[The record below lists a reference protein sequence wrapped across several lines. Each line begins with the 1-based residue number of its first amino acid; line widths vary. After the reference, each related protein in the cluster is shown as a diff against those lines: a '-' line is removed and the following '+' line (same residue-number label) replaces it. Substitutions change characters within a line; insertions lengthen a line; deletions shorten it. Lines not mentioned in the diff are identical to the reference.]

1 MQIYGGNKM
10 MEIFRVLLEYVIC
23 YALVFLLYYLIF
35 IRKKTKYDKNKIP
48 VEYYYVLSIYKLKNK
63 DIDYKKFMYI
73 SGFINTFII
82 VTTYMIVS
90 KLLNKWFIQLLC
102 GIVII
107 ILLIVICYGILGR
120 YYQKHKKQ
128 EER

>member
-1 MQIYGGNKM
+1 MK
-10 MEIFRVLLEYVIC
+10 EIINILLEYIIS

-35 IRKKTKYDKNKIP
+35 IRKKTKYNKNKVP
-48 VEYYYVLSIYKLKNK
+48 VEYYYLVSLYGLRQK

-73 SGFINTFII
+73 SGLVNTFII
-82 VTTYMIVS
+82 VTTYIVVS

-107 ILLIVICYGILGR
+107 ILLIIICYGILGR
-120 YYQKHKKQ
+120 YYQKKQ
-128 EER
+128 NIEKRK

>member
-1 MQIYGGNKM
+1 MK
-10 MEIFRVLLEYVIC
+10 EILNILLEYIIY

-35 IRKKTKYDKNKIP
+35 IRKKTKYNKNKVP
-48 VEYYYVLSIYKLKNK
+48 VEYYYLVSLYGLRQK

-73 SGFINTFII
+73 SGLVNTFII
-82 VTTYMIVS
+82 VTTYIVVS

-107 ILLIVICYGILGR
+107 ILLIIICYGILGR
-120 YYQKHKKQ
+120 YYQKKQ
-128 EER
+128 NIEKRK

>member
-1 MQIYGGNKM
+1 MK
-10 MEIFRVLLEYVIC
+10 EILNILLEYIIS

-35 IRKKTKYDKNKIP
+35 IRKKTKYNKNKVP
-48 VEYYYVLSIYKLKNK
+48 VEYYYLVSLYGLRQK

-73 SGFINTFII
+73 SGLVNTFII
-82 VTTYMIVS
+82 VATYIVVS

-107 ILLIVICYGILGR
+107 ILLIIICYGILGR
-120 YYQKHKKQ
+120 YYQKKQ
-128 EER
+128 NIEKRK

>member
-1 MQIYGGNKM
+1 MMQILK
-10 MEIFRVLLEYVIC
+10 ILLEYIIC

-35 IRKKTKYDKNKIP
+35 IRKKTKYNKNKVP
-48 VEYYYVLSIYKLKNK
+48 VEYYYLVSLYGLRQK

-73 SGFINTFII
+73 SGLVNTFII
-82 VTTYMIVS
+82 VTTYIVVS

-107 ILLIVICYGILGR
+107 ILLIIICYGILGR
-120 YYQKHKKQ
+120 YYQKKQ
-128 EER
+128 NIEKRK